1 MFGRRQRADAAGGLA
16 IGLDCRA
23 AVEERGG
30 RGTVVREQ
38 LRTLA
43 AGDADHRFLLYAR
56 ERWDEVELDERFTW
70 VLLPGPDPLWH
81 VRAADH
87 ANGRC
92 DVYLSTN
99 SYLTAWFLRI
109 PAVLM
114 AMDMT
119 TFDRRLSPKRSSM
132 VIERATLP
140 WALRRAAAVI
150 AISQATAD
158 DLVARFPRAAP
169 LVVVAPLAA
178 SDGFRGAT
186 GADVARV
193 RERHALEG
201 PYVLSVGTLEPR
213 KNLPRLIEAFAG
225 LTDTERRGARL
236 ALVGARGWERDE
248 LDVVL
253 ARHPDLVQVLGFV
266 DEEDLA
272 GLYSGAELFAYPS
285 IYEGFGLPLLEAMHA
300 GTAVLTSPVSSL
312 PEVAGEAAIYADPHD
327 VAALRAA
334 LARGL
339 GDEELVARL
348 AREGRRRAAGFSW
361 ERHVETTLE
370 TLVAAARRA
379 PSR

>member
-1 MFGRRQRADAAGGLA
+1 MLRRRLREDGGRGLA

-56 ERWDEVELDERFTW
+56 ERWDEVELDERFSW

-119 TFDRRLSPKRSSM
+119 TFDRRLEPKRSSM

-158 DLVARFPRAAP
+158 DLVARFPHAAP

-178 SDGFRGAT
+178 SDSFRGAT
-186 GADVARV
+186 AADVARV
-193 RERHALEG
+193 RERHALDG

-225 LTDTERRGARL
+225 LTDAERRGARL

-248 LDVVL
+248 LDAVL

-266 DEEDLA
+266 NEEDLA

-300 GTAVLTSPVSSL
+300 GTAVVTSPVSSL

-327 VAALRAA
+327 VAALRGA
-334 LARGL
+334 LAQGL
-339 GDEELVARL
+339 GDDELVARL
-348 AREGRRRAAGFSW
+348 AQEGRRRAAGFSW
-361 ERHVETTLE
+361 ERHVATTLE